1 MGLKHADRTLS
12 CNEVSM
18 GLCKKAVLNRHACL
32 IIAVVGSALV
42 LSATAAYAQ
51 SPTAPPSNPQSSDTP
66 SSSAPSLGDL
76 VRKQKQKQQE
86 EKDKGAKPKKVVTDE
101 DMPEHPEESSTD
113 AAPGSDDGP
122 RADAEVTPAGA
133 VAHTGE
139 EWKAAISQQKSAIA
153 DLKSRIE
160 KVQSSIHFVEA
171 NAYRNGVQYN
181 KAQAHKQ
188 EEVERAQNQLVEMQK
203 NLEKM
208 QEDARRAGYGSA
220 VWDP

>member
-1 MGLKHADRTLS
+1 MDHKHANRNCPS
-12 CNEVSM
+12 CEVSM
-18 GLCKKAVLNRHACL
+18 GLSKWVLSRRTGL
-32 IIAVVGSALV
+32 SMAVVGSV
-42 LSATAAYAQ
+42 LMLGTVASYAQ
-51 SPTAPPSNPQSSDTP
+51 SSSAPSSDTQSSDT
-66 SSSAPSLGDL
+66 PSLGDL

-86 EKDKGAKPKKVVTDE
+86 AKDKGGAKPKKVVTDE
-101 DMPEHPEESSTD
+101 DLPEHPEESSTD
-113 AAPGSDDGP
+113 AAPTIDNSSH
-122 RADAEVTPAGA
+122 ADAGVTPATV

-153 DLKSRIE
+153 DFKSRIE
-160 KVQSSIHFVEA
+160 KAQSSIHFVEA

-181 KAQAHKQ
+181 KVQARKQ
-188 EEVERAQNQLVEMQK
+188 EEVARAQSQLAEMQK

>member
-1 MGLKHADRTLS
+1 MGLSK
-12 CNEVSM
+12 E
-18 GLCKKAVLNRHACL
+18 GVLKRHTCL
-32 IIAVVGSALV
+32 IIAVAGSALMLGTV
-42 LSATAAYAQ
+42 AGYA
-51 SPTAPPSNPQSSDTP
+51 QSSDTP
-66 SSSAPSLGDL
+66 ASSAPSLGDL
-76 VRKQKQKQQE
+76 VRKQKQKQQQ
-86 EKDKGAKPKKVVTDE
+86 EKDKGVKPKKVVTDE

-113 AAPGSDDGP
+113 ATSDEIP
-122 RADAEVTPAGA
+122 HADPDVTPASA

-139 EWKAAISQQKSAIA
+139 QWKAAISQRKSAIA
-153 DLKSRIE
+153 DLKARIE

-181 KAQAHKQ
+181 KGQAHKQ

>member
-1 MGLKHADRTLS
+1 MGLSKRWLFRS
-12 CNEVSM
+12 
-18 GLCKKAVLNRHACL
+18 HACL
-32 IIAVVGSALV
+32 CLTRLVLAVVGFALTV
-42 LSATAAYAQ
+42 GTAGSYAQ
-51 SPTAPPSNPQSSDTP
+51 SSSTPSPNAQSSGASSSDTP

-76 VRKQKQKQQE
+76 VRKQKQKQQQ
-86 EKDKGAKPKKVVTDE
+86 EKDKGVKPKKIVTDE
-101 DMPEHPEESSTD
+101 DMPEHPEESSTG
-113 AAPGSDDGP
+113 ATSDDIP
-122 RADAEVTPAGA
+122 HADADVTPASA

-139 EWKAAISQQKSAIA
+139 QWKGAISQQKNAIA
-153 DLKSRIE
+153 DLKARIE

-188 EEVERAQNQLVEMQK
+188 EEVERAQSQLAEMQK

>member
-1 MGLKHADRTLS
+1 MGLKHVDRTLS

-18 GLCKKAVLNRHACL
+18 GLSKKAVLKRHACL

-51 SPTAPPSNPQSSDTP
+51 SPSAPPSDPQSSDSP

-86 EKDKGAKPKKVVTDE
+86 EKDKGVKPKKVVTDE
-101 DMPEHPEESSTD
+101 DMPEHPESSTD
-113 AAPGSDDGP
+113 TASGNDDGP
-122 RADAEVTPAGA
+122 HAGAEVTPASA

-153 DLKSRIE
+153 DLKSRID

-188 EEVERAQNQLVEMQK
+188 EEVERAQNQLADMQK

>member
-1 MGLKHADRTLS
+1 MGLSQRWFFR
-12 CNEVSM
+12 
-18 GLCKKAVLNRHACL
+18 RHARL
-32 IIAVVGSALV
+32 SVTHLVLAVVGCWLV
-42 LSATAAYAQ
+42 VGATASYAQ
-51 SPTAPPSNPQSSDTP
+51 SSSAPTPSAQSSGASANAPSPATQ
-66 SSSAPSLGDL
+66 SSSTPSLGDL

-86 EKDKGAKPKKVVTDE
+86 AKDNGVKPKKVVTDE
-101 DMPEHPEESSTD
+101 DMPEHPDESSMD
-113 AAPGSDDGP
+113 ATSDDTP
-122 RADAEVTPAGA
+122 HADSDVTPASA

-153 DLKSRIE
+153 DLKARIE

-181 KAQAHKQ
+181 KVQAHKQ
-188 EEVERAQNQLVEMQK
+188 EEVDRAQSQLDEMQK

-208 QEDARRAGYGSA
+208 QEDARRAGFGSA

>member
-101 DMPEHPEESSTD
+101 DMPKHPEESSTD

-122 RADAEVTPAGA
+122 RSDAEVTPAGA

>member
-18 GLCKKAVLNRHACL
+18 GLCKKAVLNRRACL
-32 IIAVVGSALV
+32 IIAIVGSALV

-122 RADAEVTPAGA
+122 RADAEVAPARA

-171 NAYRNGVQYN
+171 NAYRNGAQYN

>member
-101 DMPEHPEESSTD
+101 DMPEHPQESSTD
-113 AAPGSDDGP
+113 AAPGSNDGP
-122 RADAEVTPAGA
+122 RADAEVTPASA

>member
-1 MGLKHADRTLS
+1 MGLSKEGVFRPNT
-12 CNEVSM
+12 
-18 GLCKKAVLNRHACL
+18 CL
-32 IIAVVGSALV
+32 IVAVISSAL
-42 LSATAAYAQ
+42 LSDATAGYAQ
-51 SPTAPPSNPQSSDTP
+51 SSSAPPSGTQSSDTP
-66 SSSAPSLGDL
+66 SSSVPSLGDL

-86 EKDKGAKPKKVVTDE
+86 EKDKGVKPKKVVTDE

-113 AAPGSDDGP
+113 ADSTSDESPHAG
-122 RADAEVTPAGA
+122 ADVTPASA

-139 EWKAAISQQKSAIA
+139 EWKAAISQQKNAIA
-153 DLKSRIE
+153 DLKLRIE

-171 NAYRNGVQYN
+171 NAYRNGGQYN

-188 EEVERAQNQLVEMQK
+188 EEVERAQNQLAEMQK

>member
-1 MGLKHADRTLS
+1 MGLSK
-12 CNEVSM
+12 E
-18 GLCKKAVLNRHACL
+18 GVLKRHTCL
-32 IIAVVGSALV
+32 IMAVAGSALMLGTV
-42 LSATAAYAQ
+42 AGYAQ
-51 SPTAPPSNPQSSDTP
+51 SSSAPPSDAQSSDTP
-66 SSSAPSLGDL
+66 ASSAPSLGDL
-76 VRKQKQKQQE
+76 VRKQKQKQQQ
-86 EKDKGAKPKKVVTDE
+86 EKDKGVKPKKVVTDE
-101 DMPEHPEESSTD
+101 DMPERPEASSTD
-113 AAPGSDDGP
+113 ADSTTDESPQAG
-122 RADAEVTPAGA
+122 ADVTPASV

-139 EWKAAISQQKSAIA
+139 QWKASISQQKSAIA

-188 EEVERAQNQLVEMQK
+188 EEVERAQNQLAEMQK
-203 NLEKM
+203 SLEKM

>member
-1 MGLKHADRTLS
+1 MGLSKEWMMR
-12 CNEVSM
+12 
-18 GLCKKAVLNRHACL
+18 RRACL
-32 IIAVVGSALV
+32 IAAVAGSALMLGTV
-42 LSATAAYAQ
+42 AGYAQ
-51 SPTAPPSNPQSSDTP
+51 SSSAAPSDTQSSDTS

-76 VRKQKQKQQE
+76 ARKQKQKQQE
-86 EKDKGAKPKKVVTDE
+86 EKDKGVKPKKVVTDE

-113 AAPGSDDGP
+113 VDSTSDESSHAG
-122 RADAEVTPAGA
+122 AEVPPASV

-139 EWKAAISQQKSAIA
+139 QWKMAISQQKSAIA

-188 EEVERAQNQLVEMQK
+188 EEVERAQNQLTEMQK
-203 NLEKM
+203 SLEKM

>member
-1 MGLKHADRTLS
+1 MA
-12 CNEVSM
+12 
-18 GLCKKAVLNRHACL
+18 
-32 IIAVVGSALV
+32 AVVGAALI
-42 LSATAAYAQ
+42 LGATAGYAQ
-51 SPTAPPSNPQSSDTP
+51 SSSAPAAEVPSSDTP
-66 SSSAPSLGDL
+66 SSSTPSLGDL

-86 EKDKGAKPKKVVTDE
+86 EKDKGVKPKKVVTDE

-113 AAPGSDDGP
+113 AEPMSDESP
-122 RADAEVTPAGA
+122 HADADVTPASA

-139 EWKAAISQQKSAIA
+139 EWKAAISSQKNAIA
-153 DLKSRIE
+153 DLKSRIV
-160 KVQSSIHFVEA
+160 KVQNSIHFVEA

-188 EEVERAQNQLVEMQK
+188 EEVERAQSQLAEMQK